1 MSALSLPRKTI
12 ALILI
17 ASQTSRAQLDLTMS
31 FTSSG
36 TRFPLPPSSAT
47 FSSDRT
53 REEEY
58 GSDCVQQQQQQRHVP
73 PIFAILPLDLLH
85 TILSLI
91 PITERPL
98 LLHISHSFT
107 SIVTHASFLLSR
119 ESNGTADEILF
130 LIGGTYPTRT
140 RRGLGGRIFGSS
152 TGLSSSSSS
161 SSSLFFSETSTSD
174 HRYRSRSFMGQNDT
188 FSRGLW
194 GYVPSLK
201 SWRIFGGDPR
211 RIPDHPMQTVVDSKA
226 VFLPHPHYQVVLL
239 GGYNHLIGE
248 EVNRVVSYSLLT
260 GRWETWPP
268 MLRARKGSDLQVLFV
283 PPNQMVVIG
292 CSHGK
297 CGCSRCAGGSVQLDT
312 LDVDCC
318 IATNISSNDVLRNAA
333 LRTSLYGGGHC
344 ARTLYGQTTF
354 LNEGKMMGSGGVAGA
369 VFDGHA
375 EVFDL
380 TGKTW
385 TRRSSR
391 APSCPPREGGAV
403 VLEDRYVFIPGVEAT
418 SSSTS
423 SKRPARRSCC
433 ANQSSDTSST
443 SGSDTEDDGSHSFVG
458 SPITRSPPDSPMS
471 CSGCSTPALPG
482 PASANS
488 RPGLI
493 YDVIEDTWSVLTP
506 CRSPPTRFPT
516 TLAYKDSLLVMGGYR
531 SGRSGDSI
539 ISLFRDGLIVDYE
552 EHANN
557 CWAYSQK
564 EGQWRCGSDFAGVR
578 SDSHSGLPRSIPMA
592 LRGASALVYNGR
604 LTLLGGMT
612 TFNQTS
618 DDEERRVIWQY
629 HEEDDKQGSID
640 LDSGNTSDD
649 DISVASSVTVEDES
663 PESNKGAV
671 PAFSVDGWR
680 PLFLEWEYGKATQ
693 VKLPVS
699 SLLDTYTFSAHI

>member
-1 MSALSLPRKTI
+1 
-12 ALILI
+12 
-17 ASQTSRAQLDLTMS
+17 MS
-31 FTSSG
+31 FTSSS

-47 FSSDRT
+47 SLHVIGTSANSSSDRT

-58 GSDCVQQQQQQRHVP
+58 GSGSDQQQQQQHRPVP
-73 PIFAILPLDLLH
+73 LLFAVLPLDLLH
-85 TILSLI
+85 TILTLI

-107 SIVTHASFLLSR
+107 SIVTHPSFLLSR
-119 ESNGTADEILF
+119 ESNGTSDEILF

-161 SSSLFFSETSTSD
+161 SFFFSETSTSD
-174 HRYRSRSFMGQNDT
+174 HRHRSRSFMGQNDA

-211 RIPDHPMQTVVDSKA
+211 RIPDHPMQTIVDSKA

-318 IATNISSNDVLRNAA
+318 NATNTSSNDVLRKAA

-354 LNEGKMMGSGGVAGA
+354 LNEDKMMGSGGVAGA

-380 TGKTW
+380 TGNTW
-385 TRRSSR
+385 TRRTSR

-403 VLEDRYVFIPGVEAT
+403 VLEDRYVCMPGVEAP

-423 SKRPARRSCC
+423 SKRSARRSCS
-433 ANQSSDTSST
+433 ANQSTDTSST
-443 SGSDTEDDGSHSFVG
+443 SGSDTDTEDDGSHSLVG
-458 SPITRSPPDSPMS
+458 SPIARSPPDSPMS

-493 YDVIEDTWSVLTP
+493 YDVIEDTWSVLRP

-539 ISLFRDGLIVDYE
+539 MSLFRDGLIVDYE

-564 EGQWRCGSDFAGVR
+564 EGQWRCASDFAGAR
-578 SDSHSGLPRSIPMA
+578 SDSDRRGEEESDIDPGLPRSIPMA

-612 TFNQTS
+612 TFNQTG

-629 HEEDDKQGSID
+629 HEEDDKPSRAGSVD

-671 PAFSVDGWR
+671 PAFSVNGWR
-680 PLFLEWEYGKATQ
+680 PLFLDWEYGKSTQ

-699 SLLDTYTFSAHI
+699 SLLDTYAFSAHI